1 MYKQRF
7 RSPNLKDMPKA
18 NYAHIRYIATR
29 PRVMRNKN
37 MSHGLFGKLEVGG
50 ITEFSDWK
58 DVACLSYANSRNNIT
73 MYRSIISFRRETAG
87 KLMLNNQKDWQ
98 RYVEKHIL
106 TIARQNSIKVKNL
119 CWTCAAHNE
128 RGHPHVHIAFWD
140 KSAQVRNPYTHPAI
154 PDKIRKQLIKDT
166 FPDKI
171 RAYGQQKDMAVSEM
185 RLISDQLVDEFE
197 QYIRLMDKGQ
207 YKGLRSQYA
216 LEEELSDGFDF
227 DDAILNEVADRLF
240 KIKVHIPP
248 KGRIAYKLL
257 PPKVKAEVDGL
268 VQYIIGSNPQLKKLV
283 QDYVQAKL
291 RLVELYTSKPE
302 SLQKAEKDYQK
313 EAEKIIA
320 NRILGAVKTLF
331 RIDSEMRS
339 AEYAENRGQYY
350 ASQLLY
356 EIFDLLSGQIDRSN
370 TAMTAKTSA

>member
-1 MYKQRF
+1 MPIPETT
-7 RSPNLKDMPKA
+7 SPCTA
-18 NYAHIRYIATR
+18 A
-29 PRVMRNKN
+29 
-37 MSHGLFGKLEVGG
+37 LFP
-50 ITEFSDWK
+50 F
-58 DVACLSYANSRNNIT
+58 
-73 MYRSIISFRRETAG
+73 AG
-87 KLMLNNQKDWQ
+87 KPAEELILNNQKDWQ

-106 TIARQNSIKVKNL
+106 TIARQNSIKVENL
-119 CWTCAAHNE
+119 CWACAAHNE
-128 RGHPHVHIAFWD
+128 RGHPHMHIVFWD
-140 KSAQVRNPYTHPAI
+140 KSAQVRNPYTHSAI

-171 RAYGQQKDMAVSEM
+171 RAYGQQKDMVVSEM

-197 QYIRLMDKGQ
+197 QHIRTMDKGQ
-207 YKGLRSQYA
+207 YKGLRSQYE

-227 DDAILNEVADRLF
+227 DDETLNAIADRLF
-240 KIKVHIPP
+240 KIKAGIPP

-257 PPKVKAEVDGL
+257 PPEVKAEVDGL
-268 VQYIIGSNPQLKKLV
+268 VQYIISINPQMKKLV
-283 QDYVQAKL
+283 QDYVQAKM

-339 AEYAENRGQYY
+339 AEYAESRRQYY
-350 ASQLLY
+350 ASQLMY

-370 TAMTAKTSA
+370 ADYHKQNAPYSTELSKAARKELYLKYQDKGYER